1 MRRLRAALVA
11 IAGGSMLLAA
21 TAAVAAPDPATALL
35 AAGCANCH
43 GPDGHSPGA
52 MPTIGGASLDVLKA
66 KLLAFR
72 NDDAPGTTVMVRIA
86 KGFSEAEL
94 MALAEHFASLKP

>member
-1 MRRLRAALVA
+1 MRRLRAALGA
-11 IAGGSMLLAA
+11 IAVGVCLVTASAALAEADA
-21 TAAVAAPDPATALL
+21 TTKLL

-52 MPTIGGASLDVLKA
+52 MPTIGGASLDVLKT

-72 NDDAPGTTVMVRIA
+72 NDDAPGTTVMVRLA
-86 KGFSEAEL
+86 KGFSEDEL
-94 MALAEHFASLKP
+94 VALAEYFASLKP

>member
-1 MRRLRAALVA
+1 MGRLRAALGASVIGVA
-11 IAGGSMLLAA
+11 IGTAGAALAESDA
-21 TAAVAAPDPATALL
+21 TTELL

-52 MPTIGGASLDVLKA
+52 MPTIAGASVDVLRA

-72 NDDAPGTTVMVRIA
+72 NDEAPGTTVMVRLA
-86 KGFSEAEL
+86 KGFSEDEL
-94 MALAEHFASLKP
+94 VALAEHFASLKP

>member
-1 MRRLRAALVA
+1 MGRMRAAF
-11 IAGGSMLLAA
+11 LAA
-21 TAAVAAPDPATALL
+21 IIGMPIATASGALAETDATITLL

-52 MPTIGGASLDVLKA
+52 MPTIAGASVDVLKA

-72 NDDAPGTTVMVRIA
+72 KDEAPGTTVMVRLA
-86 KGFSEAEL
+86 KGFSEEEL
-94 MALAEHFASLKP
+94 IALAEHFASLKP